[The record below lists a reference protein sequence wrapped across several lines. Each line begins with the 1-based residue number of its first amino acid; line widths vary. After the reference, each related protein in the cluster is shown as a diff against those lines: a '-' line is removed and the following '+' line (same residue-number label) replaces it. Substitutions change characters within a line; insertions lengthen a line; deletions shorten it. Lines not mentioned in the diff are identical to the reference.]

1 MDTEEII
8 ERYWSAIVAT
18 THQTRDILSDDAFLL
33 ALRLVVQDAYA
44 AGKRDSE
51 IGHTEQETNMAH
63 VDGDDYT
70 YDGICTADQHQA
82 EQDAKIAKLQ
92 NFIDE
97 LAVFDVH
104 RKSEIHALQSQVRHL
119 ETLIHRLLNGND
131 PDAAL

>member
-1 MDTEEII
+1 
-8 ERYWSAIVAT
+8 
-18 THQTRDILSDDAFLL
+18 
-33 ALRLVVQDAYA
+33 
-44 AGKRDSE
+44 
-51 IGHTEQETNMAH
+51 MAH

-70 YDGICTADQHQA
+70 YDGICTAAQHQA

-104 RKSEIHALQSQVRHL
+104 RKSEINALQSQVRHL